1 MSFWLKELGNVILID
16 IVIAF
21 LIVSAFVVWGRKQLP
36 QGVGGMRYYVEKNE
50 DGGAYEYIIEGSDEK
65 KYRYDVNILW
75 EIIEIPSIIA
85 GDGDN
90 SVVYCVV
97 QDGGCQKEIETVE

>member
-21 LIVSAFVVWGRKQLP
+21 LIVSAFAVWGRKQLP

-65 KYRYDVNILW
+65 KYRYDVKILW
-75 EIIEIPSIIA
+75 DIIELPGIILL
-85 GDGDN
+85 GMR
-90 SVVYCVV
+90 
-97 QDGGCQKEIETVE
+97 